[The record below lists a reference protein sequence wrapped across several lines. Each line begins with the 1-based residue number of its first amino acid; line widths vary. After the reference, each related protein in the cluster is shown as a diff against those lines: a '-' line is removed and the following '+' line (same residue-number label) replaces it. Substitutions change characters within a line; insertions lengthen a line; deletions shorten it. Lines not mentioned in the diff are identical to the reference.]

1 MRRCGQSSLF
11 VQILLALG
19 TTIGPFA
26 ELLPFTFLVEVL
38 NVSLEQKVGGK
49 ILEVL
54 TTALDN
60 RLVAALFTA
69 DDKSLIG
76 DVVRRTVLGGVLT
89 FTGKSSYEAGDLQRA
104 VEQDERG
111 ESDAGNTRLELDV
124 AASAEFEE
132 WDRLFVERIESDD
145 LHVGEK
151 AKELDSKIAL
161 ALEECEAIAQKRG
174 TA

>member
-1 MRRCGQSSLF
+1 
-11 VQILLALG
+11 
-19 TTIGPFA
+19 
-26 ELLPFTFLVEVL
+26 LVEVL

-49 ILEVL
+49 VLEVL
-54 TTALDN
+54 TKTLDS

-69 DDKSLIG
+69 DDKSLMG

-104 VEQDERG
+104 VEQNEQDEA
-111 ESDAGNTRLELDV
+111 DNLRLELDV

-132 WDRLFVERIESDD
+132 WDRLFVEKIESDER
-145 LHVGEK
+145 HVGEK
-151 AKELDSKIAL
+151 ARILDAKIAL

-174 TA
+174 MS